1 MHGKNKNQIQ
11 FSGYIWGDGEEMWP
25 GRGYTRDANCINVLS
40 FNVGSRYIGVSLYY
54 SVVLL

>member
-1 MHGKNKNQIQ
+1 MGRIKTK
-11 FSGYIWGDGEEMWP
+11 FSLVVIFGEMERRC
-25 GRGYTRDANCINVLS
+25 GQGGGYTRDANCINVLS